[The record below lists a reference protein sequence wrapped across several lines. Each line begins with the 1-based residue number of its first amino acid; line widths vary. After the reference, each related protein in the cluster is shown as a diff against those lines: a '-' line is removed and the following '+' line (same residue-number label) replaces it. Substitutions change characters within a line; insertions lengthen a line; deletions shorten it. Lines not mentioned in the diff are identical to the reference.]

1 MSREVV
7 VYMSPWCSS
16 SADTQRALAEW
27 GVPAKFV
34 NIKEDRAAAT
44 RLREMVGFESV
55 PTVICAEAGSVEPC
69 EPPVALAKGG
79 SPRPGP
85 RERDH
90 RGKSRAT
97 AKLAGQARIPHGVSA
112 AVAPDGAATGSRIA
126 SSGSRAPCGPVAGR
140 RTPDFGSYSPTRT
153 SRESIATP
161 GGTGMNRVSSIRP
174 PGVHAVV
181 GQAPAHAGPSFCAC
195 FAPPLNRWANTV

>member
-79 SPRPGP
+79 SPRGL
-85 RERDH
+85 D
-90 RGKSRAT
+90 RGSVITEASRVQLRSWLVKQGFLT
-97 AKLAGQARIPHGVSA
+97 
-112 AVAPDGAATGSRIA
+112 
-126 SSGSRAPCGPVAGR
+126 
-140 RTPDFGSYSPTRT
+140 
-153 SRESIATP
+153 E
-161 GGTGMNRVSSIRP
+161 
-174 PGVHAVV
+174 
-181 GQAPAHAGPSFCAC
+181 
-195 FAPPLNRWANTV
+195 